1 MRATHCASGSTAY
14 KPSEAGH
21 GANALLVAVGDKEK
35 SCASQGQ
42 HVASKFPVRW
52 VCACH
57 ACAMQS
63 ASCGTKPS
71 NLAPY
76 QTASNGVSFNVVG
89 AVCGNDSEFAG
100 SPASKSLKRSAK
112 AVAKTCVSV
121 ESVLMLGAKKVCLS
135 KVCWLVR
142 MFALAWLHPKKL
154 ACLQQP
160 HAQRLAPCRW
170 GCVPKPRR
178 YLTEQRRNPIP

>member
-1 MRATHCASGSTAY
+1 MNLNCTVGTPKSTMRATHCASGSTAY
-14 KPSEAGH
+14 KPREAGQ
-21 GANALLVAVGDKEK
+21 GANALLAEVGDKEK

-42 HVASKFPVRW
+42 HMASKFPVRW

-76 QTASNGVSFNVVG
+76 QTASKGVSFNVVG
-89 AVCGNDSEFAG
+89 TACGNDSQFAC
-100 SPASKSLKRSAK
+100 SPACKSLNRSAK
-112 AVAKTCVSV
+112 AVAKRCLSV
-121 ESVLMLGAKKVCLS
+121 ESVFMLGAKKVCRS
-135 KVCWLVR
+135 KGCWPVR

-154 ACLQQP
+154 ACLQQL
-160 HAQRLAPCRW
+160 HAQRLAPCR
-170 GCVPKPRR
+170 
-178 YLTEQRRNPIP
+178 